1 MSADRKAIVEK
12 INDAFAEINL
22 EKVLSFCTEDL
33 VWTMVGD
40 TSVKGKEAIRKWIAS
55 MNPQPPQLMIHQ
67 IVADSDVVI
76 ARGDMIMRDS
86 KGGSAHTYSFCDVYR
101 FEGDQ
106 VVELIAFVIRTDKA
120 RAHDEPRSE
129 AGRAV

>member
-12 INDAFAEINL
+12 INDAFAENNL
-22 EKVLSFCTEDL
+22 EKVLSFCAEDL

-40 TSVKGKEAIRKWIAS
+40 TTVKGKGAIRQWIAS

-67 IVADSDVVI
+67 IVADGDVAI
-76 ARGDMIMRDS
+76 ARGDMIMNDS

-106 VVELIAFVIRTDKA
+106 VVELIAFVIPTDKA
-120 RAHDEPRSE
+120 SARDEAPKE